1 MEPLTIGFILFL
13 DRDTSPAVAL
23 YLFPSGLCGSVLP
36 FVSYFETL
44 KKTNSTF
51 VCEIVADVCFSP
63 GSRQQFCGMMEF
75 KKTHI
80 PTGSISDL
88 KPNLNDCR
96 ISGGDRGIKLP
107 QHYKMC

>member
-1 MEPLTIGFILFL
+1 MLRPPVLKANLEPLAIGFILFL

-36 FVSYFETL
+36 FVSYFKTL

-51 VCEIVADVCFSP
+51 VCEIVADVCFSL

-75 KKTHI
+75 KKKTTFQLVQYPI
-80 PTGSISDL
+80 
-88 KPNLNDCR
+88 
-96 ISGGDRGIKLP
+96 
-107 QHYKMC
+107 